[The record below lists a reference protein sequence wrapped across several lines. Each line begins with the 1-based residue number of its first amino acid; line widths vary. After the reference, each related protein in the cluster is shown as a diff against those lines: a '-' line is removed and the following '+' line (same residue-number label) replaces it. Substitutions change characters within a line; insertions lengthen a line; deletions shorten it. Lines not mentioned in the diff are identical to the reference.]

1 MYVSL
6 LTILIA
12 SSVVFYFHKRISEQ
26 FSVHDSYL
34 NSLRPIKYEINC
46 SDSFFAFCSRNA
58 GHPCRVLFIVCA
70 NHRGDIE
77 SDEYDRTLPF
87 ISTRTPAGFIWN
99 ISIDLKYQGNN
110 YSINIF
116 FPFSIRFQ
124 ISIDCSTWRKSVK
137 IICKNNIYNK
147 LWQLTLDWRH
157 WITND
162 SSNLCY
168 SIYVRL

>member
-26 FSVHDSYL
+26 SSVHDSYL

-116 FPFSIRFQ
+116 FHFRSVPKFRSIVVHGEYQLKLFARIIFI
-124 ISIDCSTWRKSVK
+124 ISCD
-137 IICKNNIYNK
+137 N
-147 LWQLTLDWRH
+147 
-157 WITND
+157 
-162 SSNLCY
+162 
-168 SIYVRL
+168 